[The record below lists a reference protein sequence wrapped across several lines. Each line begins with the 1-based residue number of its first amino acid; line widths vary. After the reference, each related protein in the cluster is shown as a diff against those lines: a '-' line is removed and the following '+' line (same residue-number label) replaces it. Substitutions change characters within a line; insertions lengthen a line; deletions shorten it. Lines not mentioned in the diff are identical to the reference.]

1 MAVKRGGL
9 GKGLDSL
16 IPDTGKVPEFE
27 QGLTAYAYAQA
38 SDLCQA
44 IESGAKLDQNQIGQL
59 RELIEEFKKDFS

>member
-1 MAVKRGGL
+1 MDDL
-9 GKGLDSL
+9 
-16 IPDTGKVPEFE
+16 DTGKVPEFE
-27 QGLTAYAYAQA
+27 RGLTAYAYAQA